1 MAHLPSQSELSK
13 ALIKNKGEIFGK
25 RVAAWFVVGH
35 LMLMKDD
42 KDCTGYTRKVVNVA
56 IDMECDDKVNKIWAE
71 IKA

>member
-1 MAHLPSQSELSK
+1 MAHLPSQAELNK
-13 ALIKNKGEIFGK
+13 TLIKNKGEIFGK

-56 IDMECDDKVNKIWAE
+56 IDLECEDKVSKVWGSVEA
-71 IKA
+71 